1 MPAQILDG
9 AALART
15 LRAEIAQN
23 ARDLTTRGHKPGL
36 AVILVGT
43 DPASQVYV
51 RNKVRACQDAGIE
64 SWFEQ
69 LPQNTTE
76 KEVLAHIA
84 RFNADDAV
92 DGILIQ
98 LPLPKH
104 LDTHRILEAVA
115 KDKDVDGLQMHSA
128 GALVTGQPAFRP
140 CTPLG
145 IMRML
150 DHTKVPVA
158 GRHAVVLGRS
168 ASVGKPVG
176 LLLLESDATVTYC
189 HSKTERLAEFTRS
202 ADILISA
209 VGRSGL
215 VRADMVKPG
224 AVVID
229 VGINRTPDGKLCGD
243 VEFETV
249 REVAGWI
256 SPVPGGVG
264 PMTITM
270 LLENTVQS
278 AQHRIKPT

>member
-1 MPAQILDG
+1 MSAQTLDG

-15 LRAEIAQN
+15 MRDQIARTARALAEK
-23 ARDLTTRGHKPGL
+23 GHKPGL
-36 AVILVGT
+36 AVILVGA

-51 RNKVRACQDAGIE
+51 RNKVRACAEAGIE
-64 SWFEQ
+64 SWLDT
-69 LPQNTTE
+69 LPEDTTE
-76 KEVLAHIA
+76 REVLASIA
-84 RFNADDAV
+84 RFNSNNAV

-98 LPLPKH
+98 LPLPRH
-104 LDTHRILEAVA
+104 LDAHRILEAVA
-115 KDKDVDGLQMHSA
+115 QEKDVDGLQMKSA
-128 GALVTGQPAFRP
+128 GALLTGQPGFRP

-150 DHTKVPVA
+150 DHTEVTLA
-158 GRHAVVLGRS
+158 GRHAVVIGRS

-176 LLLLESDATVTYC
+176 LLLLERDATVTYC
-189 HSKTERLAEFTRS
+189 HSKTEGLADFTR
-202 ADILISA
+202 AGDILIAA

-224 AVVID
+224 AIVID
-229 VGINRTPDGKLCGD
+229 VGINRKPDGKLCGD

-270 LLENTVQS
+270 LLENTVKS
-278 AQHRIKPT
+278 AHHRMKLT

>member
-1 MPAQILDG
+1 
-9 AALART
+9 
-15 LRAEIAQN
+15 
-23 ARDLTTRGHKPGL
+23 
-36 AVILVGT
+36 
-43 DPASQVYV
+43 
-51 RNKVRACQDAGIE
+51 
-64 SWFEQ
+64 
-69 LPQNTTE
+69 
-76 KEVLAHIA
+76 VLGCIA
-84 RFNADDAV
+84 RFNANDAV

-98 LPLPKH
+98 LPLPGH

-150 DHTKVPVA
+150 EYTKVPIA
-158 GRHAVVLGRS
+158 GHHAVVLGRS

-176 LLLLESDATVTYC
+176 LLLLESNATVTYC
-189 HSKTERLAEFTRS
+189 HSKTEGLADFTRS
-202 ADILISA
+202 ADILVAA

-229 VGINRTPDGKLCGD
+229 VGINRNADGKLCGD

-270 LLENTVQS
+270 LLENTVKS
-278 AQHRIKPT
+278 AHHRLSPR